1 MFQYNDRSE
10 FRRKHSAVD
19 RKTESRKALRRHPDR
34 KPLIVE
40 RSDRAT
46 VISELDRKKYLVPNE
61 MRISQLM
68 HVIRS
73 RGNITPTQAVF
84 IFVDNGILVSS
95 SATIEEIYTKYKS
108 DDDMLYVTYCDEA
121 TFG

>member
-1 MFQYNDRSE
+1 MFNYERSE
-10 FRRKHSAVD
+10 FQRKNSEVN
-19 RKTESRKALRRHPDR
+19 RKAESARVLRRHPDR

-46 VISELDRKKYLVPNE
+46 VIPNLDRKKYLVPND
-61 MRISQLM
+61 MRISQLV

-73 RGNITPTQAVF
+73 RGSITPTQAVF
-84 IFVDNGILVSS
+84 VFVAGGKLVSS
-95 SATIEEIYTKYKS
+95 SDTIESIYNKYKS
-108 DDDMLYVTYCDEA
+108 DDNLLYITYCDEA

>member
-1 MFQYNDRSE
+1 MFHNYRSE
-10 FRRKHSAVD
+10 FRRKNSEVN
-19 RKTESRKALRRHPDR
+19 RKAESRKALHRHPDR

-46 VISELDRKKYLVPNE
+46 VIPDLDRKKYLVPDD
-61 MRISQLM
+61 MKISQLL

-73 RGNITPTQAVF
+73 RGNITPAQALFV
-84 IFVDNGILVSS
+84 FVDGGTLVSS
-95 SATIEEIYTKYKS
+95 SDTIESIYSKYKS
-108 DDDMLYVTYCDEA
+108 SDGLLYITYCDEA